1 MKKTLINKNEGLGH
15 APRGFPELL
24 KDLPELTQR
33 PAVPP
38 ERPGAD
44 PEGGFTGQV
53 AESDG
58 RVFKNEGLGT
68 LRRIPRIPSDPPE
81 TVAGT
86 AARTPPSH
94 APGARMT

>member
-38 ERPGAD
+38 ERPGAI
-44 PEGGFTGQV
+44 PGGGFTDFL
-53 AESDG
+53 AEGDG
-58 RVFKNEGLGT
+58 RVFKN
-68 LRRIPRIPSDPPE
+68 
-81 TVAGT
+81 
-86 AARTPPSH
+86 
-94 APGARMT
+94 